1 MARGKWRGG
10 ADDRSVRPPVLG
22 RREVLRRGIGMGAG
36 LLAGGALGAGRP
48 RRAPAR
54 DRTSEADPRV
64 VVVGAGLAGLA
75 AAHRIHRL
83 AGWVPEVYEAQ
94 DRVGGRVRTIR
105 GLAGGRTAE
114 AGGGGIST
122 GDAVIRGLCDELGL
136 PPLADTWSGY
146 PDGPEVSF
154 YLGRRRAW
162 GRIGDG
168 VREVRSAASRAWVEI
183 GRRIPT
189 HRNANASARR
199 YDRMTVAD
207 FVREHTSSRV
217 ARAYLEQEFSMEYGG
232 PADRASAL
240 HLILE
245 SAGFWGPARNYDERL
260 AVPGGND
267 TVASALE
274 EALPPGAVRRRQA
287 LVAVRADA
295 GGATLTFDEDGV
307 AHDVAADVVVLAI
320 PFSTLRLADL
330 SGAELS
336 PVKLRAIDETGIGT
350 GVKMNLQFAPR
361 PWARHGDSGDA
372 NTDLVIGTTWQSSEQ
387 QGPSV
392 LVSLSNLTRA
402 TGVAHGTAPPEVL
415 EAALDAIETLWPG
428 ARADFV
434 DGQAYLDEWPS
445 DPWALGSY
453 SFSPP
458 GGFTSYGGAEAGA
471 SGPLHFAGEHT
482 APYAKGGTMEGA
494 VRSGERAAREVVGA

>member
-1 MARGKWRGG
+1 
-10 ADDRSVRPPVLG
+10 
-22 RREVLRRGIGMGAG
+22 MGAG
-36 LLAGGALGAGRP
+36 LLAGGFLGAGRP
-48 RRAPAR
+48 QSDPAR
-54 DRTSEADPRV
+54 SRATRADPRV
-64 VVVGAGLAGLA
+64 VVVGAGLAGLT

-83 AGWVPEVYEAQ
+83 AGWAPQVYEAQ

-122 GDAVIRGLCDELGL
+122 GDATIRALCAELGL
-136 PPLADTWSGY
+136 PPLADTWRGY
-146 PDGPEVSF
+146 PDGPEIYH

-162 GRIGDG
+162 GGLIGG
-168 VREVRSAASRAWVEI
+168 VREVRAAASRAWVEI

-189 HRNANASARR
+189 HRNTTGAARR

-207 FVREHTSSRV
+207 FVRENTSSRV

-240 HLILE
+240 QLILE
-245 SAGFWGPARNYDERL
+245 SGGFWGPPRNYDERL

-267 TVASALE
+267 TLASALE
-274 EALPPGAVRRRQA
+274 EALPAGAVRREQV
-287 LVAVRADA
+287 LVAVRAGE
-295 GGATLTFDEDGV
+295 GGATLTFDVGGV
-307 AHDVAADVVVLAI
+307 AHDVDADVVVLAL
-320 PFSTLRLADL
+320 PFSTLRLVDL

-336 PVKLRAIDETGIGT
+336 PVKLRAIDRTGMGT

-361 PWARHGDSGDA
+361 PWAENGDSGDA
-372 NTDLVIGTTWQSSEQ
+372 NTDLFVGTTWQSSEQ
-387 QGPSV
+387 EGPAV
-392 LVSLSNLTRA
+392 LVSLSNLSDA
-402 TGVAHGTAPPEVL
+402 TGIAHGPAPPEVL

-453 SFSPP
+453 SFYPP
-458 GGFTSYGGAEAGA
+458 GGFTSYGGAEAAA

-482 APYAKGGTMEGA
+482 APYANGGTMEGA
-494 VRSGERAAREVVGA
+494 VRSGERAAREVVGS